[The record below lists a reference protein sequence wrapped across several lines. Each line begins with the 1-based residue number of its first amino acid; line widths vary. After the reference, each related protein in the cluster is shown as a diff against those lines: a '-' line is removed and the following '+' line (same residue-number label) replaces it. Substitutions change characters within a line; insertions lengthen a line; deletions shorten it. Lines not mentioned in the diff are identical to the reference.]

1 MDVVQVVSPEGTFT
15 IYDEHGNCVGRVCT
29 DTGRALIGDAF
40 WKRVKTCRM
49 ETVKSGPLYDVWRC
63 TACGAEFSE
72 SRTDGSAW
80 AFEPAYCPRCGAQVV
95 S

>member
-1 MDVVQVVSPEGTFT
+1 MDVVAVVPREGTFT
-15 IYDEHGNCVGRVCT
+15 IYDDEGGCVGRVCT

-40 WKRVKTCRM
+40 WRRVKTCRM
-49 ETVKSGPLYDVWRC
+49 ETVKSGLLYDVWRC

-80 AFEPAYCPRCGAQVV
+80 SFELAYCPRCGAQVV